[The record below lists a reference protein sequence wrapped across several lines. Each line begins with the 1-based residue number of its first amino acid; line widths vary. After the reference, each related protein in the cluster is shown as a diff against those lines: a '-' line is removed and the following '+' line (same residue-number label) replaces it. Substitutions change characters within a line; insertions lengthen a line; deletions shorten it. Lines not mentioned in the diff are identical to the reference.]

1 MHSNRRCTTRTIIGV
16 QGRCI
21 QCHQYFVLCGGNT
34 KTRMGVDR
42 KKEKSSW
49 RCTVAQRLQVPLSL
63 EMRWWYQHAASGSD
77 GSSVAIDS
85 TIGQGEK
92 KGKTENEQKEY
103 ERPLPARALR
113 YGQGCARN
121 HLRGRSH
128 ANNAATS
135 IESRCRR
142 IRRKRREQ
150 KREYWSEKKVR
161 RPGFT
166 QSPYQLKSTS
176 MSNSTT
182 YPGPG
187 PLPKQT

>member
-1 MHSNRRCTTRTIIGV
+1 MHSNRRCITRTIIGV

-63 EMRWWYQHAASGSD
+63 EMRWWYQHATSGSD

-92 KGKTENEQKEY
+92 QGKTENEQKEY
-103 ERPLPARALR
+103 DVRSRQGRCVTGRVAHATTFAADHMRTTQQPALNREAGASGGSGGSKKENTGAKRKSDALVS
-113 YGQGCARN
+113 RN
-121 HLRGRSH
+121 HPT
-128 ANNAATS
+128 N
-135 IESRCRR
+135 
-142 IRRKRREQ
+142 
-150 KREYWSEKKVR
+150 
-161 RPGFT
+161 
-166 QSPYQLKSTS
+166 
-176 MSNSTT
+176 
-182 YPGPG
+182 
-187 PLPKQT
+187 